1 MPSPVEV
8 AVDNYI
14 RAWSERDPQARS
26 SLLEA
31 CFAAE
36 GRIVQRSGETR
47 GRAALAE
54 MVEKFVADPQWLRV
68 RITSAIDAVGTT
80 FRFRA
85 AIDRQDGS
93 TLELFDAGEID
104 ETGRITLI
112 LTFVDPLAEAKQGSR

>member
-1 MPSPVEV
+1 V

-14 RAWSERDPQARS
+14 RAWSERDPLVRS

-31 CFAAE
+31 CFAVE

-47 GRAALAE
+47 GRAELAE
-54 MVEKFVADPQWLRV
+54 MIELFVADPQWLRV

-85 AIDRQDGS
+85 AIDRHDGT

-104 ETGRITLI
+104 ETGRIALI
-112 LTFVDPLAEAKQGSR
+112 LTFVDPLAEAEPSSR

>member
-1 MPSPVEV
+1 MRSPVEV

-14 RAWSERDPQARS
+14 RAWSERDPLARC

-47 GRAALAE
+47 GRAELAE
-54 MVEKFVADPQWLRV
+54 MIERFVADPQWSRV
-68 RITSAIDAVGTT
+68 RITSAIDASGTT

-85 AIDRQDGS
+85 AIDRHDGTS
-93 TLELFDAGEID
+93 LELFDAGEID
-104 ETGRITLI
+104 ETGRIALI
-112 LTFVDPLAEAKQGSR
+112 LTFVDPLAEAGQGSR